1 MTKILSYLLRLKCN
15 ILNIRLDYLAMM
27 WNNNVMKRYLQETIS
42 NDLKRKMVFITGPRQ
57 VGKTFLA
64 KSIQQE
70 FNKTI
75 YFNNDDIEDA
85 KNIRNRVWPL
95 NTNLII
101 LDEIHKMKNWKNY
114 LKGTFDT
121 RSENQAFLVTGSAR
135 LDTFRQTGDSLAGR
149 YFLYHLNPLSVKELF
164 GIMSPYEVVSTLN
177 RLGGFPEPF
186 LSSSDE
192 YAQRLRQQYYTDI
205 VREDIIDFSR
215 ISEIRAIR
223 LLIEMLRKRV
233 GSPLSYASLSEDLQI
248 SPNTVRKYIDIL
260 ESLHI
265 IFIIR
270 PYHRNIARSILK
282 EPKIYFYDSGYVD
295 GDEGVRLENTVA
307 VCLLKHVQFLYDV
320 KGIEISLHYMR
331 TKDGKEVDFAL
342 AQKDV
347 LTDFIEVKL
356 SDSTISRNLKYFKER
371 YSQVNAMQLVH
382 NIRYDKQVND
392 IKILQAG
399 EWLLQLN
406 A

>member
-1 MTKILSYLLRLKCN
+1 MMCN
-15 ILNIRLDYLAMM
+15 NII
-27 WNNNVMKRYLQETIS
+27 MKRYLHKIIIK
-42 NDLKRKMVFITGPRQ
+42 DLKKKMVFITGPRQ
-57 VGKTFLA
+57 VGKTYLA
-64 KSIQQE
+64 KNIQQE
-70 FNKTI
+70 FKKTI
-75 YFNNDDIEDA
+75 YLNNDDIEDT
-85 KNIRNRVWPL
+85 KTIRNRVWPL
-95 NTNLII
+95 NTELII
-101 LDEIHKMKNWKNY
+101 LDEIHKMKNWKSY

-121 RSENQAFLVTGSAR
+121 RSDNQTFLVTGSAR

-164 GIMSPYEVVSTLN
+164 STMPPYEAVSALN

-192 YAQRLRQQYYTDI
+192 HAQRWRQQYYTDI
-205 VREDIIDFSR
+205 VREDVMDFSR
-215 ISEIRAIR
+215 INEIRSIR
-223 LLIEMLRKRV
+223 LLLEMLRNRV
-233 GSPLSYASLSEDLQI
+233 GSPLSFASLSEDIQI

-282 EPKIYFYDSGYVD
+282 EPKIYFYDSGYIR

-307 VCLLKHVQFLYDV
+307 MCLLKHVQYLHDA
-320 KGIEISLHYMR
+320 KGTEISLHYIR

-342 AQKDV
+342 AQKGL
-347 LTDFIEVKL
+347 LTHFIEVKL
-356 SDSTISRNLKYFKER
+356 SASAIDKNLKYFKER
-371 YSQVNAMQLVH
+371 YSQVNAVQLVH
-382 NIRYDKQVND
+382 NSRYDKEINN
-392 IKILQAG
+392 IKIVRAG
-399 EWLLQLN
+399 DWLAQLS